1 MDEQNVNMNE
11 LTDEQRLENLI
22 DVIGAMVSLDFSQ
35 KAIID
40 DSEGAFNMIAMGLN
54 MLSEE
59 LESSVVSKSEL
70 EEKNQ
75 KLLQLAEEQK
85 MAISLMSTPISKL
98 WEGILLLPLV
108 GMVTTERIKDVL
120 INILE
125 SIASTQ
131 SKVFI
136 LDISGVGIVDTS
148 TANHFIKIAK
158 ATRLMG
164 CRSILSGITSETAQ
178 TMVELGI
185 NIEEIQTTG
194 TMKDAIEKAFS
205 YTGFQLSQTKS

>member
-148 TANHFIKIAK
+148 TANHFIKLAK